1 MEEKPYICIVFL
13 SKNVKKMKKIIMMT
27 LMLVCGMTAVMAQK
41 PAQIKFDK
49 TTHNFGSFSENEPK
63 VSCSFTFT
71 NIGEQPLVINQAIAS
86 CGCTVPEYTKTPIQP
101 GEKGEIKVTYNGTGK
116 FPGHFKKS
124 ITVRTNGA
132 VEMTRLYIEGDMT
145 EAK

>member
-1 MEEKPYICIVFL
+1 
-13 SKNVKKMKKIIMMT
+13 MKKIILMT
-27 LMLVCGMTAVMAQK
+27 LMLVCGMTTMMAQK
-41 PAQIKFDK
+41 PAEIKFDK
-49 TTHNFGSFSENEPK
+49 TTHNFGTFSEKEPK

-71 NIGEQPLVINQAIAS
+71 NVGEAPLVINQAIAS
-86 CGCTVPEYTKTPIQP
+86 CGCTVPEYTKSPIQP

>member
-1 MEEKPYICIVFL
+1 
-13 SKNVKKMKKIIMMT
+13 MKKTIMT
-27 LMLVCGMTAVMAQK
+27 LLMLVCGITMSMAQDK
-41 PAQIKFDK
+41 TEEGPRPAQIKFDK
-49 TTHNFGSFSENEPK
+49 LTHNFGTFSEKNAR
-63 VSCSFTFT
+63 VNCVFTFV
-71 NIGEQPLVINQAIAS
+71 NDGDEPLVINQAIAS

-101 GEKGEIKVTYNGTGK
+101 GEKGEIKVTYNGAGK

-145 EAK
+145 EDK